1 MARSKARFWR
11 WLAAGL
17 AAIVVAAL
25 VIPFLVPMSR
35 FIPEITQ
42 LASEK
47 LGQPVTISGLRLQR
61 LPVPGAVIS
70 GLDVG
75 RHGEIRIES
84 AKVRPGLLAWLAG
97 HKVIDKISADRVQVG
112 EAAIRMFETMPK
124 SKGAGEPVLVRR
136 IVLHDVKFEHAGLR
150 LPEFD
155 LDVALAPGLGL
166 DRALFR
172 TRDGAFT
179 LAVTPGGRGQA
190 YVELAARKWRLPVVA
205 APLVFTSL
213 HASGALRAGEL
224 RLPKIAGR
232 LYGGSLAGNARIEWT
247 RGWRLTGK
255 ADVSGVD
262 LAPIQHA
269 LGKPAKLTGRL
280 SGNATYSAH
289 ARAAGGL
296 GNALVLDAPFRIEG
310 GDYHGID
317 LSRVSELPMG
327 KLAQGGGTRFD
338 ELHGILAL
346 RGKRVSISAL
356 CARSS
361 ALAAAGHVEIAPD
374 QKLSGALDVSLASS
388 KGYVGVPVDL
398 AGTTS
403 EPSVKLTTGATIGAV
418 IGTILLPGIGTTL
431 GASAGGVFDGK
442 AECK

>member
-1 MARSKARFWR
+1 MARSKASFWR
-11 WLAAGL
+11 WLAGGL

-25 VIPFLVPMSR
+25 VIPFLVPLSR

-47 LGQPVTISGLRLQR
+47 LGQPVTISGLRLQL
-61 LPVPGAVIS
+61 LPVPGVALF
-70 GLDVG
+70 GLGVG

-84 AKVRPGLLAWLAG
+84 AKVEPDLLAWLAG
-97 HKVIDKISADRVQVG
+97 HKVIRKVSADKVRLRQ
-112 EAAIRMFETMPK
+112 AALKLLENLPK
-124 SKGAGEPVLVRR
+124 SKGEPVLVRR
-136 IVLHDVKFEHAGLR
+136 LVLHDVKLELTGLQ
-150 LPEFD
+150 LPAFD
-155 LDVALAPGLGL
+155 LEADLAPELGIN
-166 DRALFR
+166 RALFK
-172 TRDGAFT
+172 TRDGALT
-179 LAVTPGGRGQA
+179 LSVEPQGRGEA
-190 YVELAARKWRLPVVA
+190 RVDLAARKWRLPIA
-205 APLVFTSL
+205 SAPLVFASLRARGAL
-213 HASGALRAGEL
+213 HAGGLQ
-224 RLPKIAGR
+224 LPRIDGR
-232 LYGGSLAGNARIEWT
+232 LYGGAVSGNVHVEWQ
-247 RGWRLTGK
+247 RGWRVTGK
-255 ADVSGVD
+255 ADVAGVD

-296 GNALVLDAPFRIEG
+296 GDALVLDAPFRVEG
-310 GDYHGID
+310 GEYHGID
-317 LSRVSELPMG
+317 LSRVAELPMG
-327 KLAQGGGTRFD
+327 KLSQGGGTRFD
-338 ELHGILAL
+338 DLHGILAL

-356 CARSS
+356 CAKSS

-388 KGYVGVPVDL
+388 KGYVGIPVDL
-398 AGTTS
+398 AGTTA